1 MINKLIKFVMGGISN
16 TIFSYLIYCLC
27 VIFFNYKVSYF
38 ICILVSIIYTY
49 QINTK
54 LVFGIK
60 SNLRIRSL
68 YFLIYLI
75 QIILGLSLI
84 DIWVNKLLITKY
96 LAPILNII
104 FVSPIVFLLSYYI
117 SRKSKI

>member
-16 TIFSYLIYCLC
+16 TIFSYLIYCLF

-38 ICILVSIIYTY
+38 ICICVSIIYTY

-60 SNLRIRSL
+60 SKSRIRYL

-75 QIILGLSLI
+75 QIILGLLLI
-84 DIWVNKLLITKY
+84 DIWVNKLLINIY
-96 LAPILNII
+96 FAPILNII
-104 FVSPIVFLLSYYI
+104 FVSPIVFLLSYYL
-117 SRKSKI
+117 SRKFKI